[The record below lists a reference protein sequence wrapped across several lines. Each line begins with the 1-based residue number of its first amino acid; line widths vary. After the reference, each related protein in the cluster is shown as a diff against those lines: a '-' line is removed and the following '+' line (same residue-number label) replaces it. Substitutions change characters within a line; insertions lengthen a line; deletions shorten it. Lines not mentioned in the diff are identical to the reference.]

1 MSVYTIDNTN
11 RVSFLTSKVKEHLI
25 KNSERLLGLSKE
37 ETDRHHGVLALRCFS
52 HVLRCFGTSQ
62 VAETSLA
69 DDGSAMFDE
78 EEGNSTAASAN
89 IQSVTD
95 ATAIRTTEVEAES
108 DYKVEVWSDDYVPE
122 DPPLKY
128 VTKHWLRHAS
138 KATDEVAELL
148 SQEDVFWDLN
158 SPVRML
164 WLREYRKVGGL
175 SSFKR
180 LRLEGLSALHVA
192 SSVGFPR
199 LVSALLNNRHHDE
212 LYKYDTLDNAPVST
226 MGSVFMR

>member
-1 MSVYTIDNTN
+1 M
-11 RVSFLTSKVKEHLI
+11 
-25 KNSERLLGLSKE
+25 E
-37 ETDRHHGVLALRCFS
+37 ETGRHHGVLALRCFS
-52 HVLRCFGTSQ
+52 HVMRCFGPSQ
-62 VAETSLA
+62 VAVTSLA

-78 EEGNSTAASAN
+78 EEDNSTAASAN
-89 IQSVTD
+89 IQSATD

-108 DYKVEVWSDDYVPE
+108 DDKVEVWSDDHVPE
-122 DPPLKY
+122 DPPFKY

-148 SQEDVFWDLN
+148 SKDAFWGPN
-158 SPVRML
+158 SSVRML
-164 WLREYRKVGGL
+164 WLREYRKVDDI

-199 LVSALLNNRHHDE
+199 LVSALLKHGHLDE
-212 LYKYDTLDNAPVST
+212 LHKYDTLDNAPVST
-226 MGSVFMR
+226 MRSVSM